1 MKKERVNMYELMAKD
16 RRINKSIQMF
26 SLKVQDQSLES
37 IKATVSQQMI
47 ESLNEDMQMMIDSS
61 HFCSFRTALLPFGGK
76 VFVAAGRRRFIR
88 MQFCHDKT

>member
-1 MKKERVNMYELMAKD
+1 MKKGRVNMYELMAKD

-47 ESLNEDMQMMIDSS
+47 ESLNEDMQMMIDSMTQS
-61 HFCSFRTALLPFGGK
+61 ILEGLLN
-76 VFVAAGRRRFIR
+76 GR
-88 MQFCHDKT
+88 K